1 MMPRI
6 GCNAVARMFRWV
18 VPSEIEIE
26 VEYEL
31 SSEEAHTCFH
41 PPIRATIIAD
51 KIMHRMCTMM
61 RQDPLQD
68 AIILRDKVLS
78 EDLLTLPEDDQRL
91 VEKELPLRP
100 EATINKIKNEA
111 LGCIPKTR
119 EDFDPVA
126 ILKMAHSIGGDKIL
140 ILDSNNEDDL
150 PPDWRNIDMKT
161 LFEDPPSDS
170 LVSSVCSSTGS
181 GAGVDIAC
189 ADLNDDVFTAPAPAS
204 RNTSASSAASVGRMS
219 RPASTPAST
228 TDSFACASRPTSA
241 SAAPAPVTSTT
252 APASR
257 ATSDSAAPASSSTTA
272 SSWASRPGPGR
283 KSHCRD
289 RC

>member
-1 MMPRI
+1 MKPRT
-6 GCNAVARMFRWV
+6 GCNAVARMFRRV
-18 VPSEIEIE
+18 VPSEIEGE
-26 VEYEL
+26 PDTVEYDLYQL

-126 ILKMAHSIGGDKIL
+126 ILKMAHSIGGDKII

-219 RPASTPAST
+219 RPA
-228 TDSFACASRPTSA
+228 
-241 SAAPAPVTSTT
+241 
-252 APASR
+252 
-257 ATSDSAAPASSSTTA
+257 
-272 SSWASRPGPGR
+272 
-283 KSHCRD
+283 
-289 RC
+289 